1 MMGWKKAALLSLCVG
16 LAAPVMA
23 ADAAKP
29 AAGAASG
36 MAAKAEATW
45 DSIKDFSHKEKDKA
59 VKAGKDLIAAT
70 DKKIAELS
78 KQAKGA
84 TGETK
89 KAHEA
94 NMKELQEKKKA
105 AQAELTKL
113 GKASGDAWDATKTG
127 FHEAGKA
134 LSASYDKA
142 AAAFKK

>member
-1 MMGWKKAALLSLCVG
+1 MMGWKRAALLSLAIGLSAPV
-16 LAAPVMA
+16 LAAEP
-23 ADAAKP
+23 AK
-29 AAGAASG
+29 AASG
-36 MAAKAEATW
+36 VAAKAEATW
-45 DSIKDFSHKEKDKA
+45 DSVKEFSHKEKDKA

-105 AQAELTKL
+105 AQAELAKL
-113 GKASGDAWDATKTG
+113 GKASGDAWDATKAG
-127 FHEAGKA
+127 FTDAGKA
-134 LSASYDKA
+134 LAASYDKA

>member
-1 MMGWKKAALLSLCVG
+1 MTGWKKAALLSMVLG
-16 LAAPVMA
+16 MAMPVLA
-23 ADAAKP
+23 ADAPAK
-29 AAGAASG
+29 AASG
-36 MAAKAEATW
+36 VAATAAATW
-45 DSIKDFSHKEKDKA
+45 DSVKDFSVKEKDKA
-59 VKAGKDLIAAT
+59 MKAGKQLIADT
-70 DKKIAELS
+70 DKKIAELG

-94 NMKELQEKKKA
+94 NMAELKEKKKA

-127 FHEAGKA
+127 FSDAGKA